1 MSLPRHLPPGEP
13 DADLLARFTQRDGIP
28 QAVRRQAE
36 FFIFFAQTIFPL
48 LESYR
53 GRFETVY
60 TVDNGRPA
68 WDPVRLL
75 GVLVCS
81 SSFAWLI
88 DKQLR
93 CACRGTLRHVSGRP
107 TQQQLQSP

>member
-28 QAVRRQAE
+28 QAVRRQSA
-36 FFIFFAQTIFPL
+36 FFVFFAQTIFPL

-75 GVLVCS
+75 GMLVLQFV
-81 SSFAWLI
+81 
-88 DKQLR
+88 LR
-93 CACRGTLRHVSGRP
+93 VADRQAAELDSETLAP
-107 TQQQLQSP
+107 TL